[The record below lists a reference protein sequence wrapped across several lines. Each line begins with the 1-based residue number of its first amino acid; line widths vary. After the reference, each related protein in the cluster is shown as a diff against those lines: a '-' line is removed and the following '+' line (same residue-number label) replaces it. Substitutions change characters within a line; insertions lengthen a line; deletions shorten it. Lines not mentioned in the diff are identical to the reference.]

1 MHDWELMKDVL
12 ALFLHFTTYKGVNSI
27 KIKDVK
33 IQEKKNQ
40 FVFGGLKIITS
51 FRFSLRYVQNF
62 LRVILST
69 IFSDEW
75 Q

>member
-1 MHDWELMKDVL
+1 MHDWEVMKDVL
-12 ALFLHFTTYKGVNSI
+12 ALFLLFTTYKGVNSI

-33 IQEKKNQ
+33 IQEKKQ

-51 FRFSLRYVQNF
+51 FRFSLTYVQNF